1 MERVQREEP
10 FCVEVVEVVEKFIR
24 NFFFFLEAK
33 RVGGRVK
40 ERRRW
45 GPI

>member
-10 FCVEVVEVVEKFIR
+10 FYVEVVEVVEKFIR
-24 NFFFFLEAK
+24 NFFPFEAK
-33 RVGGRVK
+33 RMGGRVK

>member
-33 RVGGRVK
+33 RMGGRVK
-40 ERRRW
+40 ERRRR